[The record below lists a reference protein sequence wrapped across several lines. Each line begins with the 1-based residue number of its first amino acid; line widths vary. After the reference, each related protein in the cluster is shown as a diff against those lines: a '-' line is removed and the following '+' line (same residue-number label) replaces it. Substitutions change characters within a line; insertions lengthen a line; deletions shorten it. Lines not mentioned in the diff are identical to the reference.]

1 MKGVFM
7 FCYFGMIHHHAH
19 PPLSMAARDEF
30 RFSAILEFPTP
41 RQQVQ
46 FFKDE
51 KSSFV
56 GGAWS

>member
-1 MKGVFM
+1 M

-46 FFKDE
+46 FF
-51 KSSFV
+51 SFFRNV
-56 GGAWS
+56 LGVFHWAG